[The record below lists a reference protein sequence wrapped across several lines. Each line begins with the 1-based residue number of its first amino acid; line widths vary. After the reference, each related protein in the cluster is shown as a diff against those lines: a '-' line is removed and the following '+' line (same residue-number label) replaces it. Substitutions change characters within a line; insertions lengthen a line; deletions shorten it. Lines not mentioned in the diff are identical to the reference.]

1 MGALLSI
8 KNVSKYFGG
17 LAANKAISFDIEAGE
32 IIGLIGPNGSGK
44 TTLIN
49 VITGNDVADQGSI
62 RFKGHEIV
70 RLKPYIIN
78 RLGIA
83 RTYQVVQPFIGM
95 SVRENVVAGV
105 LFGRDGKGRKMGVAW
120 ERADEVLELC
130 HMQDKR
136 NEMVENLTIADIK
149 RLEIAKAM
157 ATDPDLL
164 LLDEGMAGLN
174 PKEIDEALDLAT
186 RINKMGMTL
195 LVVEHVMK
203 AVMSISQR
211 VVVLHQ
217 GRLMAIGTPEAIAKD
232 EQVIKAY
239 LGEKYSL
246 RQKNRGEV
254 KRL

>member
-1 MGALLSI
+1 MEVLLSI

-17 LAANKAISFDIEAGE
+17 LAANKDLSFDIEKGE

-49 VITGNDVADQGSI
+49 VITGNYAVDQGSI
-62 RFKGHEIV
+62 RFKGHDILG
-70 RLKPYIIN
+70 LKPYTIN

-83 RTYQVVQPFIGM
+83 RTYQVVQPFVGM
-95 SVRENVVAGV
+95 SVLENVVAGV
-105 LFGRDGKGRKMGVAW
+105 LFGRDGKGRKMKAAW
-120 ERADEVLELC
+120 EKADEVLELC
-130 HMQDKR
+130 HMQEKK
-136 NEMVENLTIADIK
+136 NEMVENLTIADVK

-174 PKEIDEALDLAT
+174 PKEIDDALELIT
-186 RINKMGMTL
+186 KINKMGITL

-217 GRLMAIGTPEAIAKD
+217 GLLMAIGTPETIVKN

-239 LGEKYSL
+239 LGEKYTL
-246 RQKNRGEV
+246 RQKNQGEA

>member
-1 MGALLSI
+1 MEVLLSI

-17 LAANKAISFDIEAGE
+17 LAANKDLSLDIEKGQ

-49 VITGNDVADQGSI
+49 VITGSYTADHGSI
-62 RFKGHEIV
+62 RFKGQDIL
-70 RLKPYIIN
+70 RLKPYTIN

-95 SVRENVVAGV
+95 SVRENVVSGV
-105 LFGRDGKGRKMGVAW
+105 LFGRDGKGRKMKAAW
-120 ERADEVLELC
+120 EKADQVLELC
-130 HMQDKR
+130 HMQEKR
-136 NEMVENLTIADIK
+136 NEMVENLTIADVK

-157 ATDPDLL
+157 ATGPDLL

-174 PKEIDEALDLAT
+174 PKEINDALELIT
-186 RINKMGMTL
+186 KINQMGITL

-203 AVMSISQR
+203 AVMTISQK

-217 GRLMAIGTPEAIAKD
+217 GLLMAMGTPETIVKD

-239 LGEKYSL
+239 LGEKYTP
-246 RQKNRGEV
+246 RQRNQGEA